1 MMSALPP
8 HPFDAAGPRPSF
20 GAYLAQL
27 RLRRGWSQ
35 LRLAEQLCAAS
46 GSPTVTRHE
55 VSRWEREERLPAD
68 FWLGWL
74 AVVLDAPADGLAAA
88 AERSRLRHRLVAP
101 PGRAGPG
108 RPETRDRVGL
118 DLLGLAHTWLTSASD
133 ETVLIGPA
141 PAPPAGAARPTRS
154 SLAEV
159 AARLAAARRLDD
171 VLGGTDLAAT
181 TRALAAAAAHATCSP
196 SGAVPTRKAARLR
209 AEVAQLRGWTLGD
222 AGDAAGALSAY
233 RTALGEAA
241 VAGDRP
247 LAGHVLGSASHLL
260 AGSGDAA
267 PALLLARTA
276 YAGSRRAL
284 SASGRA
290 LLLHRIAFAAA
301 SAGLRGAAEAAL
313 TAAQRAAERRA
324 TEHDPPWLYW
334 LDEGEFD
341 AMAGRCLAALGR
353 SARALPLLAR
363 AAARS
368 GQPRTAALDK
378 AWLAHARLDAGEA
391 DGALLAAS
399 GALLDTI
406 RSGSTRALDLL
417 TAFGDRLAPHARLP
431 GARDYA
437 DLLVAARPY
446 LPGPARD
453 EWRAADRV
461 AGDD

>member
-1 MMSALPP
+1 MSALPP
-8 HPFDAAGPRPSF
+8 HPFDAAGPRPPF

-35 LRLAEQLCAAS
+35 LRLADQLCAAS
-46 GSPTVTRHE
+46 GSSTVTRHE

-74 AVVLDAPADGLAAA
+74 AAVLDAPADGLAAA
-88 AERSRLRHRLVAP
+88 AERSRVRHRLVAP

-118 DLLGLAHTWLTSASD
+118 DLLGLAHTWLTSD
-133 ETVLIGPA
+133 ETALIGPA
-141 PAPPAGAARPTRS
+141 PVAPPGAARPGRPS
-154 SLAEV
+154 VAEV
-159 AARLAAARRLDD
+159 TARLVAARRLDD
-171 VLGGTDLAAT
+171 VIGGADLAA
-181 TRALAAAAAHATCSP
+181 AVHGLAAAAAQATTP
-196 SGAVPTRKAARLR
+196 PAGATPTRTAARLR

-222 AGDAAGALSAY
+222 AGDAVGALSAY
-233 RTALGEAA
+233 RGALGAA
-241 VAGDRP
+241 TVAGDRP

-260 AGSGDAA
+260 VGSGDPA

-276 YAGSRRAL
+276 YAGSRRSL

-313 TAAQRAAERRA
+313 TAAQRATERRA
-324 TEHDPPWLYW
+324 AEHDPPWLYW

-341 AMAGRCLAALGR
+341 ALAGRCLAALGR
-353 SARALPLLAR
+353 SARALPLLSR

-378 AWLAHARLDAGEA
+378 AWLARARLDAGEA

-399 GALLDTI
+399 GALLDTV

-417 TAFGDRLAPHARLP
+417 AAFGDRLAPHARLP
-431 GARDYA
+431 AARDYA

-446 LPGPARD
+446 LPRPVRD
-453 EWRAADRV
+453 EWSAGHRV

>member
-1 MMSALPP
+1 MMSASPP
-8 HPFDAAGPRPSF
+8 HPFDAAGPRPPF
-20 GAYLAQL
+20 GPYLAQL

-55 VSRWEREERLPAD
+55 VSRWEREDRLPAD

-74 AVVLDAPADGLAAA
+74 AAVLDTPVDGLAAA

-101 PGRAGPG
+101 GRAGPG
-108 RPETRDRVGL
+108 RPESRDRVGL
-118 DLLGLAHTWLTSASD
+118 DLLGLAHTWLAGD
-133 ETVLIGPA
+133 PPALIGP
-141 PAPPAGAARPTRS
+141 PRSAPPAAGWCERPTVT
-154 SLAEV
+154 EV
-159 AARLAAARRLDD
+159 TARLVAARRLDD
-171 VLGGTDLAAT
+171 VLGGADLAAAVHRLVAATARAT
-181 TRALAAAAAHATCSP
+181 TPPTGATL
-196 SGAVPTRKAARLR
+196 TRRAARLR
-209 AEVAQLRGWTLGD
+209 AEVAQLRGWTLAD
-222 AGDAAGALSAY
+222 AGDPLGALSAY
-233 RTALGEAA
+233 RAALGAA
-241 VAGDRP
+241 AAAGDRP

-260 AGSGDAA
+260 AGSGDPA

-301 SAGLRGAAEAAL
+301 AAGLRGAAEAAL
-313 TAAQRAAERRA
+313 VAAQRATERRA
-324 TEHDPPWLYW
+324 AEHDPPWLYW
-334 LDEGEFD
+334 LDEGELD
-341 AMAGRCLAALGR
+341 ALAGRCLVALGR
-353 SARALPLLAR
+353 PARALPLLSR

-378 AWLAHARLDAGEA
+378 AWLARARLDAGEA
-391 DGALLAAS
+391 EGALLVAGAAV
-399 GALLDTI
+399 LDTI

-417 TAFGDRLAPHARLP
+417 TAFGDRIAPHARLP
-431 GARDYA
+431 AARDYA

-446 LPGPARD
+446 LPRPLCD
-453 EWRAADRV
+453 EPVGGHRA